1 MQGEERRKEVAKW
14 IMSRTNSREFSGS
27 PVIRA
32 LHFSLSRARFKQKLH
47 GLAGKKKKK
56 NSNLQPH
63 GYQLLSFHKQR
74 STIWHCLNNILVGK
88 LI

>member
-14 IMSRTNSREFSGS
+14 IRSRTNSREFSGS

-47 GLAGKKKKK
+47 GLAEKKKKK
-56 NSNLQPH
+56 FKPTAPW
-63 GYQLLSFHKQR
+63 LSAIKFP
-74 STIWHCLNNILVGK
+74 
-88 LI
+88 

>member
-1 MQGEERRKEVAKW
+1 MQGEERR
-14 IMSRTNSREFSGS
+14 RTNSREFSGS

-47 GLAGKKKKK
+47 GLAEKKKK

>member
-14 IMSRTNSREFSGS
+14 IRSRTNSREFPGG

-47 GLAGKKKKK
+47 GLAEKKKKK
-56 NSNLQPH
+56 KFKPTVPW
-63 GYQLLSFHKQR
+63 LSAIKFP
-74 STIWHCLNNILVGK
+74 
-88 LI
+88 